1 MNGTLTPSPA
11 KLQPALLGGA
21 FIGVLS
27 SLPFLSYLNGCCC
40 LWVVVG
46 GLVAA
51 WVMQQNHPY
60 AISTA
65 DGVLVGL
72 LAGVFGALIGLVVQV
87 VLSPVQ
93 RHLDVYMFDA
103 LGRMMG
109 QVPPMV
115 EEVIE
120 QRRSGPAIT
129 LLGAVGSLVMMI
141 IIWPIFAMLG
151 GLLGAALFRKTTNPP
166 TVLPPVYPTDLP
178 PAP

>member
-1 MNGTLTPSPA
+1 
-11 KLQPALLGGA
+11 
-21 FIGVLS
+21 VLS

-60 AISTA
+60 PITTT

-72 LAGVFGALIGLVVQV
+72 LAGIFGALIGLLVQV
-87 VLSPVQ
+87 ILSPVQ
-93 RHLDVYMFDA
+93 RHLDLYLFDSF
-103 LGRMMG
+103 GRMMG
-109 QVPPMV
+109 EVPPMI

-120 QRRSGPAIT
+120 QRRSGPAISV
-129 LLGAVGSLVMMI
+129 LGALGSLAMMI

-151 GLLGAALFRKTTNPP
+151 GLLGVALFRKKTEPP
-166 TVLPPVYPTDLP
+166 AVLPPVYPSDLP

>member
-1 MNGTLTPSPA
+1 MNGVETPVPPS

-27 SLPFLSYLNGCCC
+27 SLPFLSYLNACCC

-51 WVMQQNHPY
+51 WVLQQNQPR
-60 AISTA
+60 AITTA

-72 LAGVFGALIGLVVQV
+72 LAGVFGALIGAVVQV

-93 RHLDVYMFDA
+93 RNLDLYLFDSF
-103 LGRMMG
+103 GRMMG
-109 QVPPMV
+109 DVPPMV
-115 EEVIE
+115 DEIIE
-120 QRRSGPAIT
+120 QRRSGPAVSLVGI
-129 LLGAVGSLVMMI
+129 VGSLVVSL

-151 GLLGAALFRKTTNPP
+151 GLLGAAIFARKAETPP
-166 TVLPPVYPTDLP
+166 VPPVYPGDLP